1 MNVTHFQHSTL
12 DHCTIEKC
20 YLKLKK
26 DEKEDDISSSQLS
39 QTPSNATSVDEEHDN
54 KGNNHYDKIH
64 EANNQ
69 LKLLSKT
76 CHLAEMQCAKCS
88 SAEECKNN
96 LQVPSPVEVE
106 FDSNSNSGIKRSYN
120 DFLFMV
126 YYNLKNDIDVI
137 L

>member
-1 MNVTHFQHSTL
+1 M

-26 DEKEDDISSSQLS
+26 DENEDDVSSSQLS
-39 QTPSNATSVDEEHDN
+39 QTPSNATNVDEDGHDN
-54 KGNNHYDKIH
+54 EGNHHYDKIH
-64 EANNQ
+64 KANNK

-96 LQVPSPVEVE
+96 LQVRSPVEVE
-106 FDSNSNSGIKRSYN
+106 FDGNSNPGIVGMIMIFSRQIMFFK
-120 DFLFMV
+120 FET
-126 YYNLKNDIDVI
+126 
-137 L
+137 

>member
-1 MNVTHFQHSTL
+1 MYVTLFQHSTL

-39 QTPSNATSVDEEHDN
+39 QTPSNATNVDEVDHDN
-54 KGNNHYDKIH
+54 EGSHHYDKIH
-64 EANNQ
+64 KANNQ

-88 SAEECKNN
+88 STEECKNN
-96 LQVPSPVEVE
+96 LQVSSLDELE
-106 FDSNSNSGIKRSYN
+106 FDGNSNSGIVRVIMIFSTSYV
-120 DFLFMV
+120 F
-126 YYNLKNDIDVI
+126 
-137 L
+137 